1 MKHLL
6 LICVSVML
14 CSFAAIGSYKPGDTV
29 ADFSLLNVDGKMV
42 SMSSYSRAK
51 GFIIVFTCN
60 HCPFAKLYQQ
70 RLNEMNNIYSA
81 QDFPLLAISSNDAD
95 AVPEDSYEEMAKRSK
110 EKKYN
115 FPYLYDE
122 TQAVA
127 RAFGAVKTP
136 QAFVVFKENNNWI
149 VKYYGAIDDNGAEP
163 DKVKNKFV
171 IDAVEALLH
180 NQPITVSTTKSV
192 GCGMKWK
199 VQAD

>member
-42 SMSSYSRAK
+42 SMSSYNKAK

-70 RLNEMNNIYSA
+70 RLNEMNNTYSD
-81 QDFPLLAISSNDAD
+81 QGFPVLAISSNDAD
-95 AVPEDSYEEMAKRSK
+95 AVPEDSYEEMVKRSK

-163 DKVKNKFV
+163 EKVQNKFV
-171 IDAVEALLH
+171 INAVEALLH
-180 NQPITVSTTKSV
+180 NAPITVSSTKSV